1 MVFSGEGIIGVNFP
15 GCAETFD
22 TGVQQQQEESPR
34 RKAGHQQ
41 EGGYESSDSHQ
52 KVIRFKRGD
61 IIAIPAGVV
70 HWFYNDGKQPVVAI
84 IANDLNNPAN
94 QLDMQPTVPISS
106 PSL

>member
-22 TGVQQQQEESPR
+22 TGVQQQQESPR

-41 EGGYESSDSHQ
+41 QGGYESSDSHQ

-61 IIAIPAGVV
+61 IIAIPAGAV
-70 HWFYNDGKQPVVAI
+70 HWQYNDGNQRVVAI
-84 IANDLNNPAN
+84 IIGDINNPSN
-94 QLDMQPTVPISS
+94 QLDLQARVCS
-106 PSL
+106 